1 MYTENSRIYLVSI
14 SIVGYCSN
22 QFQMIIAIN
31 WIEHSRWIKLIL
43 YGV

>member
-22 QFQMIIAIN
+22 QFQM
-31 WIEHSRWIKLIL
+31 HYSYKLDRTFPL
-43 YGV
+43 D